1 MIIAIRE
8 DGEVR
13 IFETE
18 QDVQLEWGPYPRD
31 IESDVAIFYAEDGTW
46 LKPIFTEGAARWFGL
61 RRGPITF
68 RLARS
73 TGLECEDPIGLALH
87 RATTLVPNRYFM
99 SLAELK
105 AKFPFDCA
113 PFEKGSH

>member
-13 IFETE
+13 VFETE
-18 QDVQLEWGPYPRD
+18 AEVQLEWGPYPRD
-31 IESDVAIFYAEDGTW
+31 VESDVVIFYAEDGTW
-46 LKPIFTEGAARWFGL
+46 LKPTFIEGAAQWFGY
-61 RRGPITF
+61 RRGPIRF
-68 RLARS
+68 RLERS
-73 TGLECEDPIGLALH
+73 TGPEYEDPIGLALYK
-87 RATTLVPNRYFM
+87 ATTLVPNKHFM

-113 PFEKGSH
+113 SFGNNRQ